1 MARIKL
7 DIAPDPQVSLVGI
20 SSHEN
25 DYRLC
30 WSLNHALGI
39 DLRRRR
45 NDISTEGADRSA
57 HHAVFDHEDP
67 DFDVRW
73 TLVNN
78 HGDQGLLLKEQR
90 MADYFLLVDEE
101 AGIAMD
107 DLLDRLRSTE
117 FVLTA
122 FPLDLRN
129 LRGGH
134 MLLQ

>member
-7 DIAPDPQVSLVGI
+7 DIAPDPQVTLVGI

-30 WSLNHALGI
+30 WSLNRALGI

-45 NDISTEGADRSA
+45 ADIPPEGPA
-57 HHAVFDHEDP
+57 HHAVFDHEDAELE
-67 DFDVRW
+67 VRW

-78 HGDQGLLLKEQR
+78 HSDSGLLLKEQR

-101 AGIAMD
+101 AGIPVD
-107 DLLDRLRSTE
+107 ELLERLRATE